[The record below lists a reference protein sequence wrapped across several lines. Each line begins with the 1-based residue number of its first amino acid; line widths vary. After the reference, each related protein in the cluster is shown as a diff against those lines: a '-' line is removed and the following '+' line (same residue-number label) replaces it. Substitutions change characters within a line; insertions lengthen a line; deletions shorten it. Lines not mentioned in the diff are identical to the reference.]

1 MVRITNGE
9 NIYEVTRGAFDG
21 IYSHQGYTIIDDA
34 KRTANQAIITHEKD
48 EKNDDEKFIDELLE
62 KPISQWNKIEVKK
75 FAELKHINIAGT
87 KNANDA
93 KEIIKEF
100 LDAEE

>member
-9 NIYEVTRGAFDG
+9 NVYEVTRGAFDG

-34 KRTANQAIITHEKD
+34 KPAVNPAIIVPEKD
-48 EKNDDEKFIDELLE
+48 EKTEDEKFIDELLE
-62 KPISQWNKIEVKK
+62 KPISQWNKTEVKK
-75 FAELKHINIAGT
+75 FAELKGIDITGT
-87 KNANDA
+87 KNANEA

-100 LDAEE
+100 LDVEE